1 MNYKAYNLRNVAEIV
16 QLWDLTDE
24 QQFDFEVV
32 GSVLPFKTNNYI
44 INELIDWKNYRDD
57 PIFRLNFPQKEMLS
71 GEHFELVAAQ
81 VRAGADRTDISRAA
95 NRVRFELNPH
105 PAGQL
110 DHNVPLLNGES
121 LPGIQHKYRE
131 TMLFF
136 PSQGQTCHAFC
147 TFCFRWPQFTG
158 IADLKFAMNQTHY
171 LIDYLREHPEITD
184 ILFTGGDPM
193 VMSAKAM
200 SVYIDALLEANL
212 PHLQNIRIG
221 SKTLAFWP
229 YRYVTDP
236 DAKDML
242 SLFRKVVES
251 GKHLAFM
258 AHVSHPVELSTGI
271 AQEAVGRIR
280 DSGAEIRTQSPV
292 LNHVNANAETW
303 AEMWKKQ
310 VSLGMIPYYMFV
322 ARNTGAKDYFAIPL
336 NRTWQI
342 FRKAYSQVSGICRS
356 VRGPSMSTNPG
367 KVQIVG
373 VTRIGDEKVFV
384 LNFLQARNPDWVGRP
399 FFAAYNEK
407 AEWLTELKPAFG
419 EKEFFYSGEFRR
431 LLKID
436 EDTLGTYTGE
446 LEQIFKRFSGE

>member
-1 MNYKAYNLRNVAEIV
+1 
-16 QLWDLTDE
+16 
-24 QQFDFEVV
+24 
-32 GSVLPFKTNNYI
+32 
-44 INELIDWKNYRDD
+44 
-57 PIFRLNFPQKEMLS
+57 
-71 GEHFELVAAQ
+71 
-81 VRAGADRTDISRAA
+81 
-95 NRVRFELNPH
+95 
-105 PAGQL
+105 
-110 DHNVPLLNGES
+110 
-121 LPGIQHKYRE
+121 
-131 TMLFF
+131 
-136 PSQGQTCHAFC
+136 
-147 TFCFRWPQFTG
+147 
-158 IADLKFAMNQTHY
+158 
-171 LIDYLREHPEITD
+171 LIDYLQEHPEITD

-193 VMSAKAM
+193 MMSAKAM

-399 FFAAYNEK
+399 FFAAYDEE

-436 EDTLGTYTGE
+436 EDTLGTYTGK